1 MKDGAAVTDDSVS
14 QAGDST
20 SPPRITIHP
29 DDRITIHPD
38 EGPPSEHESGV
49 LLSEPTAYLTGDLS
63 SFQNSLFSVDSSD
76 EVVRLAK
83 RQSIRKGLLTG
94 ILLGFPIMMLM
105 FGMGY
110 MEGDWDEED
119 GLGFRSEGAQQV
131 LDLQAG
137 VDPCGIDGRIYEQGK
152 RYDWFSSSL
161 MFASDCEGKIYLEQA
176 RVFSDMTLI
185 NGSATITH
193 NLPVSATGEFCDIS
207 FRIRAAPNDMN
218 EIYSS
223 TNFYNQWEGESPSS
237 KCDGE
242 LSLITLMYF
251 EQEDHHREVNIGT
264 VSIDDGSLR
273 IAVNQSN
280 TSILSDGAKQT
291 LVSIEFNQWWDGF
304 DPRPVIGYVD
314 SSTLRFTTS
323 APLDSFSTPISD
335 VVYRVQGGGMTGD
348 EADATMGIMLMMMNG
363 LCCFGLFILPLGVSL
378 RKKDNHFAI
387 TQFLTVLPFLFIGG
401 FASGL

>member
-83 RQSIRKGLLTG
+83 RHSIRKGLLTG

-251 EQEDHHREVNIGT
+251 EQEDQHREVSIGT
-264 VSIDDGSLR
+264 VSIDDGSMR
-273 IAVNQSN
+273 ITVNQSN

-314 SSTLRFTTS
+314 SSTLRFT
-323 APLDSFSTPISD
+323 
-335 VVYRVQGGGMTGD
+335 
-348 EADATMGIMLMMMNG
+348 
-363 LCCFGLFILPLGVSL
+363 ILIVTL
-378 RKKDNHFAI
+378 
-387 TQFLTVLPFLFIGG
+387 
-401 FASGL
+401 

>member
-1 MKDGAAVTDDSVS
+1 M
-14 QAGDST
+14 
-20 SPPRITIHP
+20 
-29 DDRITIHPD
+29 
-38 EGPPSEHESGV
+38 
-49 LLSEPTAYLTGDLS
+49 LSEPTAYLTGDLS
-63 SFQNSLFSVDSSD
+63 SFQNSLFSVDSSE
-76 EVVRLAK
+76 EVVRTAK
-83 RQSIRKGLLTG
+83 RTSIRKGLLTG
-94 ILLGFPIMMLM
+94 LLLGFPIMMLM

-110 MEGDWDEED
+110 MEGDWDEEQ

-131 LDLQAG
+131 LYLQAG
-137 VDPCGIDGRIYEQGK
+137 VDPCGIDGKIYEQGLSNE
-152 RYDWFSSSL
+152 WFSSSL
-161 MFASDCEGKIYLEQA
+161 TFAGDCDGNIYLEQV

-193 NLPVSATGEFCDIS
+193 NLPVTATGEFCDIS
-207 FRIRAAPNDMN
+207 LRIRAAPNDMN

-223 TNFYNQWEGESPSS
+223 TNIYNQWEGEAPSS

-242 LSLITLMYF
+242 LSLITWMYF
-251 EQEDHHREVNIGT
+251 EQEDHHREVSIGT

-273 IAVNQSN
+273 ITVNQSN

-291 LVSIEFNQWWDGF
+291 LVSIDFNHWREDF
-304 DPRPVIGYVD
+304 EPRPVIGYVD

-323 APLDSFSTPISD
+323 APLDTFSTPMSD

-348 EADATMGIMLMMMNG
+348 EADATMGIMVMMMNG

-387 TQFLTVLPFLFIGG
+387 TQFLTMLPFLFIGG